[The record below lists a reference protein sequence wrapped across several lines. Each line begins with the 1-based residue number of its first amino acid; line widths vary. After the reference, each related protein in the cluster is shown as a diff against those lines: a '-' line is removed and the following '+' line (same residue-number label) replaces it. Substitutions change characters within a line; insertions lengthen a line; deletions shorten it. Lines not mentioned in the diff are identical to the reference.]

1 MLKGL
6 KNILIYILFPSL
18 FTSFFSTDIYSKKYM
33 FYLLLSYILLTIY
46 FIIIY
51 KKDLKIYIKNFK
63 YKNIITILIYW
74 IIGFILTIISNYIIN
89 YLIIP
94 NGLSNNETGN
104 RDLLFNNKLI
114 YSIILCI
121 FIPILEEITFR
132 LEFKKNIKNK
142 KIFLLVSSITFALL
156 HILSTTKLIELLYI
170 IPYLILG
177 ITFSKIFIKTDNLI
191 SSVIAHILHNTTN
204 VIILLLF

>member
-1 MLKGL
+1 MLKGF
-6 KNILIYILFPSL
+6 KNILIYIFFPSI
-18 FTSFFSTDIYSKKYM
+18 FTMFFTTNIYSKKYM
-33 FYLLLSYILLTIY
+33 LFLLISYMLLTIY
-46 FIIIY
+46 FLIIY
-51 KKDLKIYIKNFK
+51 KNDLKEYIKKFK
-63 YKNIITILIYW
+63 LKNIPIILIYW
-74 IIGFILTIISNYIIN
+74 IIGFVFMMISNYIIN

-94 NGLSNNETGN
+94 NGLSNNEAGN
-104 RDLLFNNKLI
+104 RELLFNNKLI
-114 YSIILCI
+114 YSTILCI

-142 KIFLLVSSITFALL
+142 KVFLLISSITFALL

-177 ITFSKIFIKTDNLI
+177 ITFSKIYLKTDNLL
-191 SSVIAHILHNTTN
+191 SSIIAHILHNTTN

>member
-1 MLKGL
+1 MLKGF
-6 KNILIYILFPSL
+6 KNILIYIFLPSI
-18 FTSFFSTDIYSKKYM
+18 FTMFFTTNIYSKKYM
-33 FYLLLSYILLTIY
+33 FYMLISYMLLTLY
-46 FIIIY
+46 FIILY
-51 KKDLKIYIKNFK
+51 KKDLKEYVKNFK
-63 YKNIITILIYW
+63 KKNIKTILLYW
-74 IIGFILTIISNYIIN
+74 IIGFIFMMISNYIIN

-94 NGLSNNETGN
+94 NGLSTNEAGN

-142 KIFLLVSSITFALL
+142 KVFLLVSSISFALL

-177 ITFSKIFIKTDNLI
+177 FTFSKIYIKTDNLL
-191 SSVIAHILHNTTN
+191 SSIIAHILHNTTN

>member
-1 MLKGL
+1 MLKGF
-6 KNILIYILFPSL
+6 KNILIYIFFPSV
-18 FTSFFSTDIYSKKYM
+18 FTMFFTTDIYSKKYM
-33 FYLLLSYILLTIY
+33 FYLLISYVLLTIY

-51 KKDLKIYIKNFK
+51 KKYLKEYIKKFK
-63 YKNIITILIYW
+63 LKNIPTILLYW
-74 IIGFILTIISNYIIN
+74 ILGFIFMMISNYIIN

-94 NGLSNNETGN
+94 NGLSNNEAGN
-104 RDLLFNNKLI
+104 RELLFNNKLI

-142 KIFLLVSSITFALL
+142 KIFLLVSSISFALL

-177 ITFSKIFIKTDNLI
+177 ITFSKIYIKTDNLI
-191 SSVIAHILHNTTN
+191 SSIIAHILHNTTN